1 MMNRVEIMD
10 RVRSII
16 IENLE
21 IQVIEPLDESQ
32 RLYDDLNI
40 DSIMVL
46 QLIVYIEEAFDVALP
61 EEDMDPSVFSTVGAL
76 VSFIQQL
83 QTMKV

>member
-1 MMNRVEIMD
+1 MNRVEIMD